1 MKKRKLSKVLA
12 VAIATVFVA
21 PSVTSIGKKIA
32 KAEAKNYV
40 IRDYSQYQDSANF
53 MVGGF
58 YAPDL
63 TNESEVA
70 LMQEAGLD
78 FIALNGNNYTSNV
91 ANLGTIFD
99 NFDQNGFKILLNA
112 FQCSNL
118 SATGYKVDANGSY
131 VGIDEE
137 GTYITHT
144 GWNRDCVIGTDMWDE
159 PGTTADLD
167 TIAKYK
173 DAFETAFPGKTFFVN
188 FASHDIYGTGKFDQR
203 YIDLME
209 YYAENVLKYVQGERV
224 ISNDP
229 YPFCKPYNSNDY
241 YIREN
246 YLADLATAAIFAKN
260 YDASLNY
267 YVQTMDCGQEN
278 QPYHSSRNIAGQ
290 ADIDMEYSIA
300 MAFGTKSIIN
310 FCYETPVMPEG
321 EAFLSEGMVTADGTP
336 TDTYYWVQNRI
347 AKLDSMDEAY
357 MNFDW
362 NGVIISKGTSYDRF
376 STANNKYNNTAVDCY
391 GQITNSFFSNE
402 IAYANSYSATQRAS
416 LTNNNLASVTST
428 ETTFVGCFEDDMGY
442 NGYYLANANDTT
454 RSTASTVT
462 MTFDGDTDKVRIYRG
477 NGYTDQTLSGNAL
490 TLSMSSGEGVFV
502 VPYKTENG
510 YAVNLNVKGETETTF
525 VVGNG
530 SFILPER
537 TVEGEIFVGW
547 EYNGKAY
554 PAGYSIDNVASEIT
568 LTAITLDMDMRKG
581 ASVRIMSDYEN
592 SIRWIADVD
601 KNSLTALENIV
612 GESNVSYGITVKS
625 PAIVGSLTISIPKD
639 KFGNNGNAWTLAGVM
654 TKLPDE
660 QLNTLFEGR
669 AFVKVTFADGT
680 QKKIFASGNDNVR
693 SIAQVAYMAYN
704 DKDYGYTQEQLE
716 RLLVLSLPYTET
728 GDNNGSLND
737 WIAGMDKDN
746 TGSLEDWLLN
756 AG

>member
-1 MKKRKLSKVLA
+1 MKKRMLSKVLA

-21 PSVTSIGKKIA
+21 PSVTSIGEKIA
-32 KAEAKNYV
+32 KAETKNYV

-58 YAPDL
+58 FAPDL
-63 TNESEVA
+63 TNTAEVEM
-70 LMQEAGLD
+70 LMNSGLD
-78 FIALNGNNYTSNV
+78 FIYLNGNNTQ
-91 ANLGTIFD
+91 ANWAGLGQIFD
-99 NFDQNGFKILLNA
+99 NFDQNGMKIMLD
-112 FQCSNL
+112 SNKG
-118 SATGYKVDANGSY
+118 SNPDAIGNWSDVLGQY
-131 VGIDEE
+131 VS
-137 GTYITHT
+137 
-144 GWNRDCVIGTDMWDE
+144 GWSRDCVIGSDIWDE
-159 PGTTADLD
+159 PTGTDQID
-167 TIAKYK
+167 QIATYIE
-173 DAFETAFPGKTFFVN
+173 AFEGAFAGKQFFANLMPNYYWSETFTTDYAAYV
-188 FASHDIYGTGKFDQR
+188 
-203 YIDLME
+203 E
-209 YYAENVLKYVQGERV
+209 YYADTVIDNLSGQKMMSVDSYPLRREYGGTKTYVTT
-224 ISNDP
+224 S
-229 YPFCKPYNSNDY
+229 FLS
-241 YIREN
+241 
-246 YLADLATAAIFAKN
+246 DLATTAIIAKQHGA
-260 YDASLNY
+260 DVSY
-267 YVQTMDCGQEN
+267 YAQTMNPAQN
-278 QPYHSSRNIAGQ
+278 STYKPSYRNLEGQ
-290 ADIDMEYSIA
+290 ADIDMQYSMF
-300 MAFGTKSIIN
+300 MAFGAKQIIN
-310 FCYETPVMPEG
+310 FCYETPNLVD
-321 EAFLSEGMVTADGTP
+321 AFLSEAMVTAGGTP
-336 TDTYYWVQNRI
+336 TANYTYVQNAI
-347 AKLDSMDEAY
+347 KNIDAMDEAY

-362 NGVIISKGTSYDRF
+362 NGVIISKGTTYDRF
-376 STANNKYNNTAVDCY
+376 ATSNNNNKNCY
-391 GQITNSFFSNE
+391 GQLTNGIFANE
-402 IAYANSYSATQRAS
+402 IAYANSYSATQKTY
-416 LTNNNLASVTST
+416 LTNDNLASVTST
-428 ETTFVGCFEDDMGY
+428 ETTFVGCFEDDIGY
-442 NGYYLANANDTT
+442 NGYFLANANDAL
-454 RSTASTVT
+454 RSNASTVT
-462 MTFDGDTDKVRIYRG
+462 MTFDNATDKVRVYRG
-477 NGYTDQTLSGNAL
+477 TGYTDQMLSGNTL

-502 VPYKTENG
+502 VPFKTESG

-525 VVGNG
+525 VVENG

-704 DKDYGYTQEQLE
+704 DKEYGYTEEQLE

-756 AG
+756 AGQ

>member
-1 MKKRKLSKVLA
+1 MKKRMLSKVLA

-21 PSVTSIGKKIA
+21 PSVTSIGEKIA
-32 KAEAKNYV
+32 KAETKNYV

-58 YAPDL
+58 FAPDL
-63 TNESEVA
+63 TNTAEVEM
-70 LMQEAGLD
+70 LMNSGLD
-78 FIALNGNNYTSNV
+78 FIYLNGNNTQ
-91 ANLGTIFD
+91 ANWAGLGQIFD
-99 NFDQNGFKILLNA
+99 NFDQNGMKIMLD
-112 FQCSNL
+112 SNKG
-118 SATGYKVDANGSY
+118 SNPDAIGNWSDVLGQY
-131 VGIDEE
+131 VS
-137 GTYITHT
+137 
-144 GWNRDCVIGTDMWDE
+144 GWSRDCVIGSDIWDE
-159 PGTTADLD
+159 PTGTDQID
-167 TIAKYK
+167 QIATYIE
-173 DAFETAFPGKTFFVN
+173 AFEGAFAGKQFFANLMPNYYWSETFTTDYAAYV
-188 FASHDIYGTGKFDQR
+188 
-203 YIDLME
+203 E
-209 YYAENVLKYVQGERV
+209 YYADTVIDNLSGQKMMSVDSYPLRREYGGTKTYVTT
-224 ISNDP
+224 S
-229 YPFCKPYNSNDY
+229 FLS
-241 YIREN
+241 
-246 YLADLATAAIFAKN
+246 DLATTAIIAKQHGA
-260 YDASLNY
+260 DVSY
-267 YVQTMDCGQEN
+267 YAQTMNPAQN
-278 QPYHSSRNIAGQ
+278 STYKPSYRNLEGQ
-290 ADIDMEYSIA
+290 ADIDMQYSMF
-300 MAFGTKSIIN
+300 MAFGAKQIIN
-310 FCYETPVMPEG
+310 FCYETPNLVD
-321 EAFLSEGMVTADGTP
+321 AFLSEAMVTADGTP
-336 TDTYYWVQNRI
+336 TANYTYVQNAI
-347 AKLDSMDEAY
+347 KNIDAMDEAY

-362 NGVIISKGTSYDRF
+362 NGVIISKGTTYDRF
-376 STANNKYNNTAVDCY
+376 ATSNNNNKNCY
-391 GQITNSFFSNE
+391 GQLTNGIFANE
-402 IAYANSYSATQRAS
+402 IAYANSYSATQKTY
-416 LTNNNLASVTST
+416 LTNDNLASVTST
-428 ETTFVGCFEDDMGY
+428 ETTFVGCFEDDIGY
-442 NGYYLANANDTT
+442 NGYFLANANDAL
-454 RSTASTVT
+454 RSNASTVT
-462 MTFDGDTDKVRIYRG
+462 MTFDNATDKVRVYRG
-477 NGYTDQTLSGNAL
+477 TGYTDQMLSGNTL

-502 VPYKTENG
+502 VPFKTESG

-525 VVGNG
+525 VVENG

-704 DKDYGYTQEQLE
+704 DKDYGYTEEQLE

-756 AG
+756 AGQ

>member
-1 MKKRKLSKVLA
+1 MKKRMLSKVLA

-21 PSVTSIGKKIA
+21 PSVTSIGEKIA
-32 KAEAKNYV
+32 KAETKNYV

-58 YAPDL
+58 FAPDL
-63 TNESEVA
+63 TNTAEVEM
-70 LMQEAGLD
+70 LMNSGLD
-78 FIALNGNNYTSNV
+78 FICLNGNNTQ
-91 ANLGTIFD
+91 ANWAGLGQIFD
-99 NFDQNGFKILLNA
+99 NFDQNGMKIMLDANKG
-112 FQCSNL
+112 SNPD
-118 SATGYKVDANGSY
+118 ATGIWSDVLGQY
-131 VGIDEE
+131 VS
-137 GTYITHT
+137 
-144 GWNRDCVIGTDMWDE
+144 GWSRDCVIGTDMWDE
-159 PGTTADLD
+159 PTGTDQID
-167 TIAKYK
+167 QIATYIE
-173 DAFETAFPGKTFFVN
+173 AFEGAFAGKQFFANLMPNYYWSETFTTDYAAYV
-188 FASHDIYGTGKFDQR
+188 
-203 YIDLME
+203 E
-209 YYAENVLKYVQGERV
+209 YYADTVIDNLSGQKMMSVDSYPLRREYGGTKTYVTT
-224 ISNDP
+224 S
-229 YPFCKPYNSNDY
+229 FLS
-241 YIREN
+241 
-246 YLADLATAAIFAKN
+246 DLATTAIIAKQHGA
-260 YDASLNY
+260 DVSY
-267 YVQTMDCGQEN
+267 YAQTMNPAQN
-278 QPYHSSRNIAGQ
+278 STYKPSYRNLEGQ
-290 ADIDMEYSIA
+290 ADIDMQYSMF
-300 MAFGTKSIIN
+300 MAFGAKQIIN
-310 FCYETPVMPEG
+310 FCYETPNLVD
-321 EAFLSEGMVTADGTP
+321 AFLSEAMVTADGTP
-336 TDTYYWVQNRI
+336 TANYTYVQNAI
-347 AKLDSMDEAY
+347 KNIDAMDEAY

-362 NGVIISKGTSYDRF
+362 NGVIISKGTTYDRF
-376 STANNKYNNTAVDCY
+376 ATSNNNNKNCY
-391 GQITNSFFSNE
+391 GQLTNGIFANE
-402 IAYANSYSATQRAS
+402 IAYANSYSATQKTY
-416 LTNNNLASVTST
+416 LTNDNLASVTST
-428 ETTFVGCFEDDMGY
+428 ETTFVGCFEDDIGY
-442 NGYYLANANDTT
+442 NGYFLANANDAL
-454 RSTASTVT
+454 RSNASTVT
-462 MTFDGDTDKVRIYRG
+462 MTFDNATDKVRVYRG
-477 NGYTDQTLSGNAL
+477 TGYTDQMLSGNTL

-502 VPYKTENG
+502 VPFKTESG

-525 VVGNG
+525 VVENG

-601 KNSLTALENIV
+601 KSSLTALENIV

-625 PAIVGSLTISIPKD
+625 PAIAGSLTINIPKE
-639 KFGNNGNAWTLAGVM
+639 KFGDNGSAWTLAGVM
-654 TKLPDE
+654 TKLTDE

-704 DKDYGYTQEQLE
+704 DKDYGYTEEQLE

-756 AG
+756 AGQ